1 VLRDPRD
8 AEEAAQEALLRAWR
22 HRSELKRPEA
32 RAAWVAAIAHNEA
45 LRQADRRRR
54 IDGAERSGDAGE
66 ELAADDPELAG
77 VLDRLAFQRLVGFLP
92 PADRRLL
99 ELRYVDEL
107 AYSQIADV
115 LSAPEG
121 TIKVRLHRLM
131 KRLKPLMERT

>member
-1 VLRDPRD
+1 MLRDPRD

-22 HRSELKRPEA
+22 HRSELERPEA
-32 RAAWVAAIAHNEA
+32 RTAWVAAIARNEA

-54 IDGAERSGDAGE
+54 IDGAERSGDAGK

-77 VLDRLAFQRLVGFLP
+77 VLDRLAFQRLVSFLP
-92 PADRRLL
+92 APDRRLL

-107 AYSQIADV
+107 AYSQIARV

-131 KRLKPLMERT
+131 RRLKPLMERA